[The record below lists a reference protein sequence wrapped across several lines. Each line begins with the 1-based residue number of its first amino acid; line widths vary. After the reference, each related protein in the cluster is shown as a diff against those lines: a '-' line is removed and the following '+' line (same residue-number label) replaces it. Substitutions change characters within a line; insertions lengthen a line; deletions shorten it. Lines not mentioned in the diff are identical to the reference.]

1 MLFRRLARG
10 LLVGLICL
18 GLILSPGIASAAGL
32 EMPPGASFAAPPPVV
47 CDVRLD
53 SSGRLWGMLVDV
65 QGVPLAR
72 AEVALVRPNVDL
84 STAVTDTLGR
94 FSLGRRR
101 GEVDPRVERPDRS
114 AGRAANGFGSRPRR
128 GGPRANAGPAVLC
141 LRHRGAHRH
150 GGGHGRPANRH
161 PLLKP
166 KRSEPGK
173 PMNRCLTGN
182 GLLRGT
188 FSHVAKMVH

>member
-94 FSLGRRR
+94 FSFGPLQSGMYQIWVGGGAKLIRAWNARTAPPAAQPMALVVVP
-101 GEVDPRVERPDRS
+101 GEVV
-114 AGRAANGFGSRPRR
+114 R
-128 GGPRANAGPAVLC
+128 GQMPAQQFFASDTAVLTAMV
-141 LRHRGAHRH
+141 GAMVALPIAIHYSSQN
-150 GGGHGRPANRH
+150 GRNPAS
-161 PLLKP
+161 P
-166 KRSEPGK
+166 
-173 PMNRCLTGN
+173 
-182 GLLRGT
+182 
-188 FSHVAKMVH
+188 